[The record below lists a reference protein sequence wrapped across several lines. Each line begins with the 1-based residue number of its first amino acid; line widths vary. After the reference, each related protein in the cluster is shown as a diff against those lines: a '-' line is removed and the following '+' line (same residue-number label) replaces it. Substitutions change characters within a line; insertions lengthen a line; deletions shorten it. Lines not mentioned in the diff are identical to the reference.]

1 MCTLT
6 KKDAITATL
15 YSSSYFGKLIK
26 SVSAEKKA
34 GETFSVSSLFP
45 SLAPGKYY
53 IIVQASSTNELEA
66 TAYQSQGLYASL
78 LNFMFSKA
86 QNSAAPALT
95 GYVTGTAKK
104 LVATVTLTNTDGTNC
119 DEKKISVV
127 GRVFT
132 SAISSLCR
140 EGKAVI
146 SLADEGG
153 HVYQKI
159 TYPFSLLSLKDSKL
173 SQTAVTKLNEDQSNA
188 QVKEVEKKETSSS
201 ARTIGYAALLI
212 IIIGGAAF
220 YVMKMKK
227 IPTPV
232 AAILFA
238 VALSLAQ
245 TQSTHALILSTYTWE
260 SGEVANFCDII
271 VSGDKSSYLQGDTMV
286 LTAET
291 DITYDVHPRNTSCNV
306 GWRDSGSGPLYDTF
320 GPFAGAPAWA
330 MAAGDPY
337 LGPISVTQNQNFPL
351 GSLSIGSHSITLRN
365 HLHDVY
371 TCPSLVLDCTNNDTY
386 QDEFYFTITNPP
398 SVNLFFTQ

>member
-15 YSSSYFGKLIK
+15 YSNSYFGKLIK

-34 GETFSVSSLFP
+34 GDTFSVSSLFP

-66 TAYQSQGLYASL
+66 TSYQAPGLYASL

-86 QNSAAPALT
+86 QNSVAPSLT
-95 GYVTGTAKK
+95 GYITGTAKK
-104 LVATVTLTNTDGTNC
+104 LVATVTLTNTDGSTC
-119 DEKKISVV
+119 DEKKLPVV

-173 SQTAVTKLNEDQSNA
+173 SQTAITKLNEEQA
-188 QVKEVEKKETSSS
+188 KAPMQEEKNESSGN
-201 ARTIGYAALLI
+201 ARTIGYVTLLI

-220 YVMKMKK
+220 YFMKMKK
-227 IPTPV
+227 LPAPV

-238 VALSLAQ
+238 FALSAAQ
-245 TQSTHALILSTYTWE
+245 TQSTHALFYSASTY
-260 SGEVANFCDII
+260 GGGDVASVCEI
-271 VSGDKSSYLQGDTMV
+271 VVTNDKSTYIPGDTMI
-286 LTAET
+286 LTAFST
-291 DITYDVHPRNTSCNV
+291 LYRDVQPRDSSCNI
-306 GWRDSGSGPLYDTF
+306 GWRDSGSGPEYDIS
-320 GPFAGAPAWA
+320 GIPGGAPAWGA
-330 MAAGDPY
+330 VSGNTSFGTY
-337 LGPISVTQNQNFPL
+337 TTTQNQNFAL
-351 GSLSIGSHSITLRN
+351 GSLPVGNHWITLR
-365 HLHDVY
+365 L
-371 TCPSLVLDCTNNDTY
+371 LVNDLYVCNPFDFGCSSSATDQ
-386 QDEFYFTITNPP
+386 QDYSFTIDNPP